1 MEKFAHE
8 LEPGDQYEPLEF
20 TVTPELNQQFLF
32 AQEDFDPRF
41 VVGSDLEPPL
51 VHPTVLMQMSANTKS
66 PSFRLAS
73 GTGSILGEEIVEFV
87 NPARVNKKLRVTWEV
102 TDAYEKR
109 GRNYYVMDAL
119 VVDEDGVNLLKR
131 QMHLTFFQQ

>member
-8 LEPGDQYEPLEF
+8 LEPGDRCEPLDF
-20 TVTPELNQQFLF
+20 MVTPELNQQFLF

-73 GTGSILGEEIVEFV
+73 GTGSILGEEIVEFL
-87 NPARVNKKLRVTWEV
+87 NPAWVNKKLRVTWEV